1 MKGGILYIMSSV
13 VKSISVSIEEDDF
26 LKTYNL
32 SPSQL
37 IKEKIWE
44 MKGMIIN
51 ITGSKIESLTSRIE
65 QQAREIEDL
74 KNELAKKK
82 E

>member
-1 MKGGILYIMSSV
+1 MSSI

-44 MKGMIIN
+44 MRGMIIKV
-51 ITGSKIESLTSRIE
+51 TGDKVEKLTCFIEE
-65 QQAREIEDL
+65 QARIIEKL
-74 KNELAKKK
+74 EHELANKK

>member
-1 MKGGILYIMSSV
+1 MSSV

-44 MKGMIIN
+44 MRGMIIN
-51 ITGSKIESLTSRIE
+51 VTGDKIAKMTSMIE
-65 QQAREIEDL
+65 KQAQLIEALED
-74 KNELAKKK
+74 ELAKKK

>member
-1 MKGGILYIMSSV
+1 MSTV
-13 VKSISVSIEEDDF
+13 IKSISVSIEEDDF
-26 LKTYNL
+26 LKTYGL

-44 MKGMIIN
+44 LRGMIKN
-51 ITGSKIESLTSRIE
+51 ITGNKIERLTSHIE
-65 QQAREIEDL
+65 EQARKIERL
-74 KNELAKKK
+74 ENELADKK